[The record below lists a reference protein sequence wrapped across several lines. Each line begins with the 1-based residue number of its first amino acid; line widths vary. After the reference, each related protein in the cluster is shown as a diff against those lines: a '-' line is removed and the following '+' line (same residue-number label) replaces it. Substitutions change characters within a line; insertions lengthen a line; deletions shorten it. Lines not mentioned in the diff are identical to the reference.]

1 MRIPEGVINDIRAK
15 SDIVDVIS
23 TYLTLS
29 KKGKSYVGIC
39 PFHEDHDPSMTVAP
53 DKQIYKCFSCGAG
66 GNIFTFVQN
75 YEQIS
80 FVEAVIKMG
89 NLANVD
95 MNDYHVSNAPQISE
109 SKQGIYDALDETK
122 KFTEYQ
128 LYSKEGKVGL
138 DLINE
143 REYSQELL
151 KNFGV
156 NSSQAKSCVYYFQE
170 SLIFYICQ
178 D

>member
-1 MRIPEGVINDIRAK
+1 MRIPEGIINDIRSK

-29 KKGKSYVGIC
+29 KKGKNYVGIC

-95 MNDYHVSNAPQISE
+95 MNDYHVTNAPQISE
-109 SKQGIYDALDETK
+109 SKQGIYDALDETQ

-138 DLINE
+138 DMMKE
-143 REYSQELL
+143 REYSQELI

-156 NSSQAKSCVYYFQE
+156 GLVFKDNQIYNFLNYM
-170 SLIFYICQ
+170 
-178 D
+178 